1 MVMLA
6 VITVVLLA
14 MHSGIV
20 LRMLDS
26 KTCGTGMIR
35 LMDTCQLESTLY

>member
-26 KTCGTGMIR
+26 KTCGADMVGFR
-35 LMDTCQLESTLY
+35 DTYQPESTLY